1 MLKRD
6 AWLDLARKLDWQY
19 SYVTEKE
26 VFPAVVSG
34 RPWLLH
40 REWSGWDEP
49 YRISFA
55 EYVANQDRKNAAV
68 EAVREAVG
76 GVDDLRKLAPEW
88 ASALKLHS
96 ALLPLAE
103 FAAVIG
109 QLRAARFGRDS
120 AWRNAALLGALD
132 EFRHTQI
139 PLVLMHEL
147 VRWDAQF
154 DWTHRFYHS
163 ENWVAIAARHMIDEL
178 LLLADPIEFA
188 IGTNF
193 VLETGFTNLQFLGL
207 SSLAHD
213 VGDQMFEK
221 MVGSIQ
227 SDEARHS
234 QIGPAVLAKVVEHD
248 PAYAQALVDKWFWR
262 SWQLF
267 AVVTGLSMDYFT
279 PLEHRTHSFKE
290 FVEEWVIDQYVQTL
304 EQFGLARPWYWDRFI
319 RSLDTYHHMIYA
331 TAYTYRASVW
341 FDFVLPGPPERA
353 WLREK
358 YAAAWGEFDPIWARI
373 TERWQEADVGNDLAV
388 HGTAMVG
395 FCDLCQLVLSG
406 GTPHHNTANV
416 LSHAGRRYVF
426 CSEPC
431 RWIFER
437 QPDRYAEHKNVVQ
450 RVLAGEAPAN
460 LLALLAHFGLSFET
474 WGKDV
479 ARGSYDWMERRRRP

>member
-6 AWLDLARKLDWQY
+6 AWLDLARKLDWDY
-19 SYVTEKE
+19 SYVTEEE

-34 RPWLLH
+34 HPWLPH
-40 REWSGWDEP
+40 REWSDWDEP
-49 YRISFA
+49 YRISYA
-55 EYVANQDRKNAAV
+55 EYVASQARKNDAV
-68 EAVREAVG
+68 EAVRRAVG
-76 GVDDLRKLAPEW
+76 GVDETRKLAPEW
-88 ASALKLHS
+88 LSALKLHS

-109 QLRAARFGRDS
+109 QLRASRFGRDS
-120 AWRNAALLGALD
+120 AWRNTALFAALD
-132 EFRHTQI
+132 ELRHTQI
-139 PLVLMHEL
+139 PLGLMHEL

-163 ENWVAIAARHMIDEL
+163 ESWVAIAARHMIDEL

-188 IGTNF
+188 VGTNF

-207 SSLAHD
+207 SSLAHE
-213 VGDQMFEK
+213 VGDKMFEK

-227 SDEARHS
+227 SDEARHA

-248 PAYAQALVDKWFWR
+248 PAYAQQLLDKWFWR

-267 AVVTGLSMDYFT
+267 AVIDGLSMDYFT
-279 PLEHRTHSFKE
+279 PLEHRTQSFKE
-290 FVEEWVIDQYVQTL
+290 FVEEWVIDQYAETL
-304 EQFGLARPWYWDRFI
+304 EQFGLARPWYWDLFI

-331 TAYTYRASVW
+331 TAYTYRASMW
-341 FDFVLPGPPERA
+341 FDFVLPGPAERE
-353 WLREK
+353 WLRSK
-358 YAAAWGEFDPIWARI
+358 YPATWCEFDPIWARI

-388 HGTAMVG
+388 HGTAIIG
-395 FCDLCQLVLSG
+395 FCDLCQLVLAA
-406 GTPHHNTANV
+406 GTPRDNTANV
-416 LSHAGRRYVF
+416 LSYGGRKYVF

-431 RWIFER
+431 RWIFQRE
-437 QPDRYAEHKNVVQ
+437 PERYAGHKNVVG

-460 LLALLAHFGLSFET
+460 LIALLRHFGMSYET

-479 ARGSYDWMERRRRP
+479 ARGAYPWLERKPRP